1 MKRSYL
7 APQNWSTIYASDR
20 KRSYL
25 APQNWSITYTSDKA
39 LFSALEQTHCTLVAR
54 DSKWVTA
61 AHSSNSPQKWL
72 APCFDL
78 WRWLAPLPHADL
90 PRAPQS
96 KPCGQRRN
104 SGTSC
109 KSEKLDVRE
118 IIQPRLTV
126 EHSGK
131 TMRSAAGTGL
141 MQGTGS
147 RTVQAQVLYFLTG
160 TKLFLLLLHKTNHMV
175 LKFWY
180 VS

>member
-1 MKRSYL
+1 MK
-7 APQNWSTIYASDR
+7 
-20 KRSYL
+20 KSYL
-25 APQNWSITYTSDKA
+25 APQNWSITYTSDKRLFVTSSKLSQCLQHQHVKVIA
-39 LFSALEQTHCTLVAR
+39 LFSALEQTHCTLVAC

-72 APCFDL
+72 APCFDP
-78 WRWLAPLPHADL
+78 WRWLAPPPHADL

-109 KSEKLDVRE
+109 KSEKMDVRE

-131 TMRSAAGTGL
+131 TMKSAAGTGR
-141 MQGTGS
+141 MQYTGS
-147 RTVQAQVLYFLTG
+147 RTVQAQV
-160 TKLFLLLLHKTNHMV
+160 
-175 LKFWY
+175 
-180 VS
+180 